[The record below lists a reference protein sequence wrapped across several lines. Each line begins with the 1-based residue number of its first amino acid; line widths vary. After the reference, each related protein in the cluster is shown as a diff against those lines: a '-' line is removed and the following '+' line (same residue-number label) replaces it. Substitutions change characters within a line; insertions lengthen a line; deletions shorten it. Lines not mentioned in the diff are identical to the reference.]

1 MDSRKNSR
9 LGGLRPLALT
19 KSGFGNLRALALTKS
34 GLGNLRALALTKSG
48 FGNLRALAPRINSRF
63 RKSKSIGS
71 DKTPS
76 FDV

>member
-34 GLGNLRALALTKSG
+34 GLGNLRALA
-48 FGNLRALAPRINSRF
+48 PRINSRF

>member
-19 KSGFGNLRALALTKS
+19 KSGF
-34 GLGNLRALALTKSG
+34 GNLRALALTKSG

-71 DKTPS
+71 ENS
-76 FDV
+76 RF

>member
-19 KSGFGNLRALALTKS
+19 KSGF
-34 GLGNLRALALTKSG
+34 GNLRALALTKSG

>member
-9 LGGLRPLALT
+9 LGGLRP
-19 KSGFGNLRALALTKS
+19 
-34 GLGNLRALALTKSG
+34 LALTKSG